1 MTTSGVPAHP
11 GSDSEETSMTKK
23 LIASISILFG
33 ALAVASAREV
43 VVLKG
48 GKTLELSK
56 PYVIRGSQ
64 ALMTLKDGTLI
75 SVAAADIDRAATAV
89 ARRPK
94 PVAAEQ
100 PTGPLSPAEA
110 ARAQKAHPKATV
122 KIGDEDVGHVL
133 DTGEEVPAAAAEAD
147 SALDA
152 RLEVVD
158 FDQRPSGNTL
168 NVKGTVRNTGH
179 ATAESISL
187 SIAAIDE
194 KGKTV
199 ATSNAA
205 VAAGSLEAGS
215 TATFTAALPTAN
227 RAASLRF
234 TPRWSGAP
242 SATKA
247 DGASAKG
254 SQPANAAAAPAAA
267 KPAPPPPPPPAEPK
281 STYKPQPD
289 WAPPAANAPMTA
301 PDDNRYG
308 YIPGAHEETPPP
320 PPPPPP
326 PTR

>member
-1 MTTSGVPAHP
+1 
-11 GSDSEETSMTKK
+11 MTKK

-33 ALAVASAREV
+33 ALAIASASEV

-75 SVAAADIDRAATAV
+75 SVAAADIDRSATAA

-94 PVAAEQ
+94 PAAAQ
-100 PTGPLSPAEA
+100 PTGPISPVEA
-110 ARAQKAHPKATV
+110 AKAQKAHPKATV
-122 KIGDEDVGHVL
+122 KIVDEDVGHVL
-133 DTGEEVPAAAAEAD
+133 DMGEAQPGQEGAAD
-147 SALDA
+147 SELEA

-199 ATSNAA
+199 ATSSAA

-242 SATKA
+242 SATKTE
-247 DGASAKG
+247 GAAAKG
-254 SQPANAAAAPAAA
+254 SQPANAAATPAAA
-267 KPAPPPPPPPAEPK
+267 KPAPPPPPPAEPK

-326 PTR
+326 PPTR